1 MAVAPKWPEHERNRL
16 MNVENPIIDHIGEL
30 REYDPQGQLDR
41 ERELWKCPGQGL
53 VRLYRRHNR
62 RP

>member
-1 MAVAPKWPEHERNRL
+1 

-30 REYDPQGQLDR
+30 REYDPQGQLAR

-53 VRLYRRHNR
+53 VRLYRAAQ
-62 RP
+62 PPAVSVCPVTP